1 MVSRPTVLL
10 ADDHQGNRQLLR
22 DLLASAFDVV
32 ADVKDGS
39 ELVQQAERLSPD
51 VIVTD
56 ISMPGM
62 GGIEAARRILTRNPA
77 ARIVF
82 VTGYR
87 DPALVDRG
95 LAIGALGYVAKTAA
109 AEWLVAAVRAALQGE
124 HAVFGVVRDRERP

>member
-95 LAIGALGYVAKTAA
+95 LAIGALGYVAKAAA